1 MIEKFCL
8 PNFFYFNLSTKIWSG
23 LDHRQQ
29 LFISFLHIPCN
40 LCAIFTSNIAKNK
53 TMTFLLLFPFGLDH
67 SSSSNLWM
75 WCCLDLRFTHN
86 NPFSV
91 WKNKGLCIERHFVD
105 VLSRFTWYDAAN
117 IVCVLCK
124 LSTCNLWAMKAQ
136 LLPTYTTLHFL
147 VFLFSILKAYLS
159 TSRFY

>member
-1 MIEKFCL
+1 MCYDYEQYCQERDRKPL
-8 PNFFYFNLSTKIWSG
+8 IWKG
-23 LDHRQQ
+23 FVKRT
-29 LFISFLHIPCN
+29 IS
-40 LCAIFTSNIAKNK
+40 
-53 TMTFLLLFPFGLDH
+53 FLLLFPFGLDH
-67 SSSSNLWM
+67 GSSSSNLWM

-91 WKNKGLCIERHFVD
+91 WKNKGLCLERHFVD

-136 LLPTYTTLHFL
+136 LLPTYTVLHLQSFL
-147 VFLFSILKAYLS
+147 GFFYLAYWIIIFYLNLSKCMIINHLFDL
-159 TSRFY
+159 T

>member
-1 MIEKFCL
+1 MVWTGPPATII
-8 PNFFYFNLSTKIWSG
+8 YI
-23 LDHRQQ
+23 
-29 LFISFLHIPCN
+29 
-40 LCAIFTSNIAKNK
+40 IFTRSLLFDCFDYEQFCQEQDRKPLIWKGFVK
-53 TMTFLLLFPFGLDH
+53 RTMSFLLLFPFGLDH